1 MTGDTSMWF
10 PLTFQSIAHMR
21 VLKEKAG
28 DDTPASLSEARFSA
42 SIVQMLILS

>member
-1 MTGDTSMWF
+1 
-10 PLTFQSIAHMR
+10 MR

-28 DDTPASLSEARFSA
+28 DDTPASFFFEAQFSA